1 MIPQAKNAITP
12 LIVLTKGIQAIIWRL
27 NEAESHHN
35 HNTSCIWYSYSDEA
49 ERILRLQI
57 YHNQFMHSA
66 IAYLNAFDANEINNR
81 PARIFDYR
89 ERLRLDTNVE
99 RHCISN
105 TDKNHQ

>member
-1 MIPQAKNAITP
+1 
-12 LIVLTKGIQAIIWRL
+12 
-27 NEAESHHN
+27 
-35 HNTSCIWYSYSDEA
+35 
-49 ERILRLQI
+49 
-57 YHNQFMHSA
+57 MHSA

-105 TDKNHQ
+105 QTRTINSSILRNTELQMVNNSRSDFEKLLSSFSRMQPTHTTQAAAPAPESGKRTISE